1 MSFIHAER
9 CLRRRIAR
17 TAHHA
22 RRNRNLKHSS
32 RVARERHGLVE
43 TTLAQTRGMQ
53 GHRHEQAR
61 QWRRAFADGL
71 RQQYSENSRVCIY
84 PVVLELPDQIV
95 GWGRESQRDHG

>member
-9 CLRRRIAR
+9 CLRRRIAHP
-17 TAHHA
+17 AHHA
-22 RRNRNLKHSS
+22 RRNRNSQHSS
-32 RVARERHGLVE
+32 RVARERRGLVE
-43 TTLAQTRGMQ
+43 TAFAQARGMQ

-61 QWRRAFADGL
+61 QGRCAFVDGE
-71 RQQYSENSRVCIY
+71 RQQDPENSRVCIY